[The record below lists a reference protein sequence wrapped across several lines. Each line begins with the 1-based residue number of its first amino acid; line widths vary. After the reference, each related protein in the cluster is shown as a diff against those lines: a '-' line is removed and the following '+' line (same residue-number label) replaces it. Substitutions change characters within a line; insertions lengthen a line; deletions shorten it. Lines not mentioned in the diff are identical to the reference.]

1 MIHLN
6 YQLAVADTPVQ
17 DLPSEPQ
24 ILKWIEAS
32 LLDDW
37 QDGETE
43 ITLRVV
49 SPQEVQT
56 LNRDYRGKDNVTNVL
71 SFPFEIPPG
80 LVDLGEE
87 LPYLGDLV
95 ICAEVVA
102 HEAEA
107 QKKSLTAHWAHMV
120 VHGCLHLQGLDHI
133 DNDEA
138 DEMEHLE
145 IEILAELGFLSP
157 YETDPILLLE
167 GEEYVYE

>member
-6 YQLAVADTPVQ
+6 VQVAVSDQVAEG
-17 DLPSEPQ
+17 LPSEAQ

-43 ITLRVV
+43 ITLRIVT
-49 SPQEVQT
+49 PEEIQT
-56 LNRDYRGKDNVTNVL
+56 LNRDYRGKDKVTNVL

-95 ICAEVVA
+95 ICADVVA
-102 HEAEA
+102 QEAMA
-107 QKKSLTAHWAHMV
+107 QQKTLSAHWAHMV
-120 VHGCLHLQGLDHI
+120 VHGCLHLQGYDHI
-133 DNDEA
+133 DDEDA
-138 DEMEHLE
+138 DEMENLE
-145 IEILAELGFLSP
+145 IEILSELGILSP
-157 YETDPILLLE
+157 Y
-167 GEEYVYE
+167 